1 MKKTILISIIV
12 IVTIVTNAQTTTFP
26 SLGKMKRQAEK
37 GNPEAVLQL
46 ADYYY
51 VTESYHDAI
60 VNYFHVINDYPKALF
75 MIGQIS
81 EKGIPFTMSKFTYE
95 IGEDNLANYNNQNYN
110 YWYNLAEKR
119 GYTKQNYLSDLA
131 NKGSDT
137 QEDYRNDVAFQ
148 EKTKTKRANN
158 ISKENERK
166 EKEKRAED
174 LKDYERRNGIVHN
187 GWLVSGLTQGLQDAG
202 KTFKETSAEMDAL
215 SRGSTVAQEKEKAER
230 DAAFYESVERNKKT
244 EEESKSSSSSNSDS
258 NSKSSSSGNSSEDQN
273 AKLYSYPVSRT
284 FSGGGLTEE
293 KACED
298 AIQIG
303 KETSR
308 HQSITDLKIGSCD
321 CKLQKTWNDKVGKY
335 ECSVTISGVATS
347 RVNPDAKANNSP
359 SSGVSK

>member
-1 MKKTILISIIV
+1 
-12 IVTIVTNAQTTTFP
+12 
-26 SLGKMKRQAEK
+26 
-37 GNPEAVLQL
+37 
-46 ADYYY
+46 
-51 VTESYHDAI
+51 
-60 VNYFHVINDYPKALF
+60 
-75 MIGQIS
+75 
-81 EKGIPFTMSKFTYE
+81 
-95 IGEDNLANYNNQNYN
+95 
-110 YWYNLAEKR
+110 
-119 GYTKQNYLSDLA
+119 
-131 NKGSDT
+131 
-137 QEDYRNDVAFQ
+137 
-148 EKTKTKRANN
+148 
-158 ISKENERK
+158 
-166 EKEKRAED
+166 
-174 LKDYERRNGIVHN
+174 VHN

-202 KTFKETSAEMDAL
+202 KTFKETNAEMDAL

-230 DAAFYESVERNKKT
+230 EAAFREIEERNKKA

-258 NSKSSSSGNSSEDQN
+258 NSKSSSSGNSSEDQKT
-273 AKLYSYPVSRT
+273 KLYSYPVSRT

-308 HQSITDLKIGSCD
+308 LQSITDLKIGSCD